1 MICWIRCLPVGI
13 AAIMLVACG
22 NRPEQYVLPDNVM
35 DFVTLYK
42 SNCAG
47 CHGQD
52 GQHGAG
58 RPLNDGLYLALIGK
72 ERLRN
77 VIAKGVPGT
86 TMPPFAQ
93 DQGGTLTDKQ
103 ITALA
108 DEMEKRWVRPQ
119 EFDSAGMPAY
129 AATLGNATA
138 GAVAFGYYC
147 ASCHG
152 PDGAGIAGRRG
163 GSAVDPAYLELVSD
177 QSLRTTVI
185 AGRSDEAIPN
195 WRTYVPGQ
203 AMKPQEVSDVV
214 AWLAAHRTSPGN
226 RTKGE
231 STIP

>member
-1 MICWIRCLPVGI
+1 MICCFRYLSIS
-13 AAIMLVACG
+13 AATIMLVACG
-22 NRPEQYVLPDNVM
+22 NSPEQYVLPDKVT
-35 DFVTLYK
+35 DFATLYK
-42 SNCAG
+42 GNCAG
-47 CHGQD
+47 CHGQN
-52 GQHGAG
+52 GRHGAA

-86 TMPPFAQ
+86 TMAPFAQ
-93 DQGGTLTDKQ
+93 DRGGTLTDQQ
-103 ITALA
+103 ITVLA
-108 DEMEKRWVRPQ
+108 DEMEKKWARPQ
-119 EFDSAGMPAY
+119 EFDAAVMPAY

-138 GAVAFGYYC
+138 GAVAFGQYC

-152 PDGAGIAGRRG
+152 PDGSGIAGRSG

-195 WRTYVPGQ
+195 WRTYVPGH
-203 AMKPQEVSDVV
+203 AMKPQEVSDIV

>member
-1 MICWIRCLPVGI
+1 MIRCFRYLSI
-13 AAIMLVACG
+13 SAATIMLVACG
-22 NRPEQYVLPDNVM
+22 NSPEQYVLPDKVT
-35 DFVTLYK
+35 DFATLYK
-42 SNCAG
+42 GNCAG

-52 GQHGAG
+52 GLHGAA

-93 DQGGTLTDKQ
+93 DQGGTLTEKQ
-103 ITALA
+103 ITAFA
-108 DEMEKRWVRPQ
+108 DEVEKRWMRPQ
-119 EFDSAGMPAY
+119 EFDSAVMPAY

-138 GAVAFGYYC
+138 GAVAFGQYC

-152 PDGAGIAGRRG
+152 PDATGIAGRRG

-177 QSLRTTVI
+177 QSLPTTVI
-185 AGRSDEAIPN
+185 AGRSDQAIPN